1 MFNQHKKIF
10 EGKLRSLAGSMWPAG
25 HALSRSGLKSNL
37 QTLSLQGLN
46 PRLYRNSPFSP
57 FAIIKCKAKIWQ
69 QQEKRI
75 APDLEENAEE
85 KEKHIFSFLQLEE
98 LKINNN
104 RIRMHLARKFFPSS
118 VMLF

>member
-1 MFNQHKKIF
+1 
-10 EGKLRSLAGSMWPAG
+10 MWPAG
-25 HALSRSGLKSNL
+25 YALSRSGLKSNL

-46 PRLYRNSPFSP
+46 PRLYRNLPFSP

-75 APDLEENAEE
+75 APDLEVNAE
-85 KEKHIFSFLQLEE
+85 EKHIFSFLQLEE

-104 RIRMHLARKFFPSS
+104 RIRMHLARKFFAFKRDAI
-118 VMLF
+118 LATFK

>member
-1 MFNQHKKIF
+1 
-10 EGKLRSLAGSMWPAG
+10 LPS
-25 HALSRSGLKSNL
+25 
-37 QTLSLQGLN
+37 
-46 PRLYRNSPFSP
+46 SPFP
-57 FAIIKCKAKIWQ
+57 IIKCKAKIWQ

-75 APDLEENAEE
+75 APDLEVNAEE